1 MSHRVPFKPP
11 KTGAG
16 KKDKK
21 STKFYVGFA
30 TTERGIRECNKAERD
45 YPPWVLRILEPR
57 EDILVLTP
65 LMMHEAARLHAEYGP
80 HERAFRALL
89 ALNARM
95 RYTPDGVGPA
105 ALEIMEMID
114 EEKRPRFLAYV
125 ESIVAKPEGVNVV
138 NAIRNDIESP
148 LPNGPDA

>member
-1 MSHRVPFKPP
+1 MSHRVPFKPS

-16 KKDKK
+16 KK
-21 STKFYVGFA
+21 STEFFVGFPI
-30 TTERGIRECNKAERD
+30 TERGIRAYNKAERK
-45 YPPWVLRILEPR
+45 YPPWVLRILESQK
-57 EDILVLTP
+57 DILVLTP

-80 HERAFRALL
+80 PERAFRALL
-89 ALNARM
+89 ALNAQM
-95 RYTPDGVGPA
+95 RYTQDGVGPA
-105 ALEIMEMID
+105 TLEIMEMID

-138 NAIRNDIESP
+138 NSIRNDIESP